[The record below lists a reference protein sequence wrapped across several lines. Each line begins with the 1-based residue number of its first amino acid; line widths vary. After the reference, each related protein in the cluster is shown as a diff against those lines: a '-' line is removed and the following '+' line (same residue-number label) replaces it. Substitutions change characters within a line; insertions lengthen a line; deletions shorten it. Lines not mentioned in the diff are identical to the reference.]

1 MISNISNV
9 EILLRLAAAAA
20 LGSMVGFERE
30 RLLWAAGIRTHMLVC
45 VGSCLIMIVSA
56 YGFAGVLGQEH
67 TVLAPSRVA
76 AQVVSGIG
84 FLGAGSIL
92 ARGEIIKG
100 LTTAASIWTV
110 AAIGLA
116 IGGGLYFAGTAS
128 TILILI
134 ILAGVKPLEEA
145 YRARN
150 QTVHFK
156 ITAERGALS
165 PEELRQTLS
174 LRVSQI
180 KRFVVENRSGDEG
193 NDEILVLL
201 NKVSSQDIAD
211 FKNRLNE
218 VPAIRRVDLISRS
231 AADNSSAT

>member
-1 MISNISNV
+1 MISNV

-67 TVLAPSRVA
+67 TVLDPSRVA

-156 ITAERGALS
+156 ITAERGALT

-211 FKNRLNE
+211 FKARLAE
-218 VPAIRRVDLISRS
+218 VPTIRRVDLLSRS
-231 AADNSSAT
+231 SADNSSAT

>member
-1 MISNISNV
+1 MISNV
-9 EILLRLAAAAA
+9 EILLRLAPAAA

-67 TVLAPSRVA
+67 TVLDPSRVA

-174 LRVSQI
+174 LRVGQI

-218 VPAIRRVDLISRS
+218 VPAIRQVDLISRS

>member
-1 MISNISNV
+1 MISNV

-56 YGFAGVLGQEH
+56 YGFAGVLNQQH
-67 TVLAPSRVA
+67 TVLDPSRVA

-116 IGGGLYFAGTAS
+116 IGGGLYFAGVAS

-156 ITAERGALS
+156 ITAERGTLT

-180 KRFVVENRSGDEG
+180 KRFLVENRSDGEG

-211 FKNRLNE
+211 FKNRLGE
-218 VPAIRRVDLISRS
+218 VSTIRRVELISRS
-231 AADNSSAT
+231 ASDNSSAT

>member
-67 TVLAPSRVA
+67 TVLDPSRVA

-116 IGGGLYFAGTAS
+116 IGGGLYFAGVAS

-218 VPAIRRVDLISRS
+218 VPAIRQVDLISRS

>member
-1 MISNISNV
+1 MRFLQTFQLYDFLDTLVSLLTAFVLGTLIGAERQYRQRSAGLRTNV
-9 EILLRLAAAAA
+9 LVAVGASAFVDLANRLAGAE
-20 LGSMVGFERE
+20 GSVRV
-30 RLLWAAGIRTHMLVC
+30 I
-45 VGSCLIMIVSA
+45 A
-56 YGFAGVLGQEH
+56 Y
-67 TVLAPSRVA
+67 
-76 AQVVSGIG
+76 VVSGIG

>member
-1 MISNISNV
+1 
-9 EILLRLAAAAA
+9 LAAAAA

-67 TVLAPSRVA
+67 TVLDPSRVA

>member
-1 MISNISNV
+1 MISNITNV

-20 LGSMVGFERE
+20 LGSKGGFERE
-30 RLLWAAGIRTHMLVC
+30 RLRWAAGIRTHMLVC

-67 TVLAPSRVA
+67 TVLDPSSVA

-84 FLGAGSIL
+84 CLGA
-92 ARGEIIKG
+92 
-100 LTTAASIWTV
+100 
-110 AAIGLA
+110 
-116 IGGGLYFAGTAS
+116 AS

-134 ILAGVKPLEEA
+134 IQAGVKPLEEA

-150 QTVHFK
+150 QTVQFK
-156 ITAERGALS
+156 ITTERGAFT
-165 PEELRQTLS
+165 PEELRQVLS

-180 KRFVVENRSGDEG
+180 KRFVVESRSDDDGS
-193 NDEILVLL
+193 DEILVLL

-211 FKNRLNE
+211 FKNRLGE
-218 VPAIRRVDLISRS
+218 VPTVRHVDLIRRS

>member
-1 MISNISNV
+1 MISNV

-56 YGFAGVLGQEH
+56 YGFAGVLDQQH
-67 TVLAPSRVA
+67 TVLDPSRVA

-150 QTVHFK
+150 QTVHFR
-156 ITAERGALS
+156 ITAERGALT

-211 FKNRLNE
+211 FKNRLND
-218 VPAIRRVDLISRS
+218 VPSIRRVDLISRS
-231 AADNSSAT
+231 ATDNSSAT

>member
-67 TVLAPSRVA
+67 TVLDPSRVA

-116 IGGGLYFAGTAS
+116 IGGGLYYAGGAS
-128 TILILI
+128 TIMILI

-150 QTVHFK
+150 QTAHFK
-156 ITAERGALS
+156 ITAERGALT

-193 NDEILVLL
+193 NDVILVLL

-211 FKNRLNE
+211 FKNRLAE
-218 VPAIRRVDLISRS
+218 VPTIRRVDLLSRS